1 MSLNPNLA
9 GRLKTKHASHKF
21 LDRRRFANNHTQSVQ
36 TEFPYKRLS
45 YLYNEIGTQHLIRT
59 RKWIWQICSCIRK
72 MRCCGGTFIKEAKLV
87 DSQKLFQ
94 FFFVEAMKTLAKLKL
109 LRKERALAMGKDSKY
124 SVNSILVEMKNKLKD
139 IFSILL

>member
-1 MSLNPNLA
+1 MPAINFSIEEDLPIIILKAYKLHSHIKGYHTYMMKLEPNTWRISQ
-9 GRLKTKHASHKF
+9 G
-21 LDRRRFANNHTQSVQ
+21 
-36 TEFPYKRLS
+36 
-45 YLYNEIGTQHLIRT
+45 LIRT
-59 RKWIWQICSCIRK
+59 RKWIWQSCSCIRK